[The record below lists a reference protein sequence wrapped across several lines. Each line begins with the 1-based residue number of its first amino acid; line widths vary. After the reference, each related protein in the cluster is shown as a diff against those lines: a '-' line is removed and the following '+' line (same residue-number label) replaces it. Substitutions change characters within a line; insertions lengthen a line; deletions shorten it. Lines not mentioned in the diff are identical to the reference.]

1 MIKGCQ
7 KKIIFL
13 KNTGCELFE
22 EAYFIMKECTIDKG
36 ESDIVLEATKI
47 VNCIKESCV
56 IPKKRFFW
64 QKGAFIFSLGTLLGF
79 GVAALSYLIFA

>member
-22 EAYFIMKECTIDKG
+22 EAYFIMKDCAIDKG

-47 VNCIKESCV
+47 VNNIKDTATA
-56 IPKKRFFW
+56 PQKRRFW
-64 QKGAFIFSLGTLLGF
+64 QRGSFLFALGALLGF
-79 GVAALSYLIFA
+79 GLSVMSYLIFA

>member
-22 EAYFIMKECTIDKG
+22 EAYFIMKDLTIDKG
-36 ESDIVLEATKI
+36 ESDIILEATKI
-47 VNCIKESCV
+47 ANNLKDVAL
-56 IPKKRFFW
+56 PQKKKGFF
-64 QKGAFIFSLGTLLGF
+64 KRGGTLFLAGAILGF
-79 GVAALSYLIFA
+79 ATALAAYLLFM